1 MMRNVFALTVL
12 VVSLA
17 VVVPAMAGVEYN
29 FESGT
34 QGWTAGVGV
43 ANGMSN
49 FRAMD
54 GILSFDYV
62 TPTGAFDPMIVSPAI
77 SEDSAVNH
85 WLLLEVNITS
95 STNDPVVF
103 QVFWSSSVG
112 GYIEARSRVFFVTP
126 NAGWQT
132 IRFDMIPGQSGR
144 EGWTGT
150 ITGFRVDPGNN
161 PTPLA
166 SHRCE
171 FERIMLTSDTDKD
184 GIADDT
190 EIVLFGN
197 ITTASAT
204 SDYDGDGITD
214 VKEIEFGLD
223 PLTDEGVELPAT
235 NIADLVFM
243 TICCAALGTMGIRR
257 RATTRV

>member
-1 MMRNVFALTVL
+1 MRNVFGLIVL
-12 VVSLA
+12 VASLA
-17 VVVPAMAGVEYN
+17 LAVPAMAGVEYD

-34 QGWTAGVGV
+34 QGWIAGVGV

-49 FRAMD
+49 FQATG

-62 TPTGAFDPMIVSPAI
+62 TPTGAFDPMIVGPAI
-77 SEDSAVNH
+77 SEDAAANH

-95 STNDPVVF
+95 STNDPVTF

-112 GYIEARSRVFFVTP
+112 GYLEGRSRLFFVTP
-126 NAGWQT
+126 NVGWQT
-132 IRFDMIPGQSGR
+132 VTFDMAPAQSGR
-144 EGWTGT
+144 EAWTGT
-150 ITGFRVDPGNN
+150 IYGFRVDPGNN

-171 FERIMLTSDTDKD
+171 FDRIMLTSDTDKD
-184 GIADDT
+184 GMADDT
-190 EIVLFGN
+190 EIALFGN
-197 ITTASAT
+197 ITTANAN

-223 PLTDEGVELPAT
+223 PLVDEGVELPAA
-235 NIADLVFM
+235 NIAVLVFM
-243 TICCAALGTMGIRR
+243 TVCCVMLGVMSVRR
-257 RATTRV
+257 RGAVRA